1 MTGFLKKL
9 ADTVGLCSLNPQ
21 TEVCVFIDGGQV
33 MVAVP
38 ECCSEPM
45 DIGVLMSANELE
57 ETLSSFERDDS
68 GSYMRNLNISDMT
81 LCDDGCVILY
91 GAPMAAFF

>member
-45 DIGVLMSANELE
+45 DIS
-57 ETLSSFERDDS
+57 LSPKT
-68 GSYMRNLNISDMT
+68 I
-81 LCDDGCVILY
+81 
-91 GAPMAAFF
+91 